1 MQFLYPT
8 AIAGGT
14 IKSNTQVVFHEI
26 DHSVFIFMVAN
37 CYISVYSYSV
47 TDESPSVTTAGFC
60 VLLETKE
67 SCRITAIAMQD
78 ETLFVAAAS
87 SGLTKNSE
95 HRDDLSPG
103 QSPLREGDVS
113 SYLFA
118 GSVTQLMQQH
128 SSNPGTAGIAFL
140 SPLPTE
146 LTFRIKEPIVLLK
159 IVKLV
164 IPDSP
169 DASLRSNNANES
181 QQSTIITIITHSG
194 KFYYTYNDSSE
205 MCGATLKAP
214 CTTII
219 ECPGSSS
226 TPQLFLGGQGYVA
239 TVNPF
244 DGGSVRYIEL
254 DQMSRQEDNAPINVI
269 SIIKYGRCI
278 YVFSDDSRVLQVKL
292 GDGKALRTINRPLKT
307 FTVLGVTQSS
317 ELFHCYGTNGVVRLL
332 TCDTLKLYNKVIIS
346 SFKHLH
352 FYSSSSIVAMY
363 ASKSG
368 ICSVLDDSTIAIY
381 KQGGLSDEAVHS
393 GVKNPRSMLRSR
405 AGGSSNGDGYNSAN
419 NYEPNT
425 LMLASVFYGH
435 TPFSDNTVLGES
447 TTYSYAQT
455 PGNPCYITAR
465 GTEYGQAHF
474 FDVFP
479 HYLSFCSLGEFV
491 IGFCTTAEA
500 IRLKIMTRVDPLST
514 VCLIIYN
521 IYTRRFI
528 LSYSFKKIIKIDL
541 LTAGFTPD
549 EKLQIY
555 FIVDGNI
562 FYFRNLDVKQ
572 ASFQS
577 IVPLCAKLPR
587 LNAVSDA
594 FTSIITPQVPNFCYC
609 LTKMGTIYQVTFGTD
624 IKTHTRIIFQPPHD
638 VMDVFGVHI
647 SPNGRYLLVGITS
660 MIGHTATK
668 DSPTVSS
675 LRSDVFIVNIDR
687 ENTRILLKQT
697 IVETSS
703 LSEIPEGPNALTV
716 GYLGHNNESMQK
728 NSPQAATRFAN
739 MVNNQGDLSDMIYAV
754 LFKYK
759 SIISVRSVILNKR
772 IALINSLH
780 LDPTLHNHQLYIDN
794 CGNLVVYVANDKAIV
809 KFSPLTTA
817 ALHSS
822 LQLYTS
828 SISHPDDQSML
839 TDFVFGEGTY
849 FDDTD
854 VEVPQPKPVSTELT
868 IRLETTY
875 TGINPGKQGIRDHI
889 QPSDRHTNWG
899 VESPESANPASNRSM
914 KEDAHENVSKEPE
927 KDPHDHDDPNYAS
940 LSDDSDL
947 SNAVMEAYEHNM
959 QTVSTNHTQK
969 LTETT
974 LDSLFE
980 DVDILDENSV
990 LKKLDSKETRQALSE
1005 SIILTM
1011 KDILLSNDSSPSVP
1025 GSGKGSMQ
1033 GTPTVPSSSPPGP
1046 THQPSPPPKLLPL
1059 ISKEKPNVSPD
1070 IAARIKVGNLKS
1082 VIVFNENA
1090 SQIASAALPDPRFD
1104 TSSSVQ
1110 HIPQEKKDTDVGSL
1124 PTSPSSKSKPNQGPK
1139 SVTEEKPIGTIFSPS
1154 GHDEFNNTIKTPIN
1168 SSNAENVKKA
1178 IETIDLNISVRKSS
1192 TLLQNIVNARMNIDA
1207 ALTEL
1212 ERLKDQC
1219 TEDEYS
1225 TILTIAAPQL
1235 QEEAKHLSQV
1245 QSKVSTL
1252 ATLHSSS
1259 SMLISSS
1266 GASGVA
1272 SQNSMNTV
1280 LSQYADADGQIPISQ
1295 FENILAQFGNN
1306 LIQSLKTLIGRPSVE
1321 YNDGAL
1327 SQSPQPQ
1334 QQPLPGAALANL
1346 LKIPS
1351 SPQEPDKS

>member
-8 AIAGGT
+8 AIVGGT
-14 IKSNTQVVFHEI
+14 IQSNAQVVFHEA

-37 CYISVYSYSV
+37 CYVSVYHYS
-47 TDESPSVTTAGFC
+47 TIDESPSVTTAGFC

-67 SCRITAIAMQD
+67 SCRITAIAMQG

-87 SGLTKNSE
+87 SGLAKSSE
-95 HRDDLSPG
+95 RRDGISPG
-103 QSPLREGDVS
+103 QSPLREGSIS

-118 GSVTQLMQQH
+118 GSVTQLMKQH
-128 SSNPGTAGIAFL
+128 NANPGTASIAFL

-146 LTFRIKEPIVLLK
+146 LTLRIKEPIVLLK
-159 IVKLV
+159 IVKLLV
-164 IPDSP
+164 PDSP
-169 DASLRSNNANES
+169 DASLRSNNANEL
-181 QQSTIITIITHSG
+181 QQSTIIAIVTQSG
-194 KFYYTYNDSSE
+194 KFYYTYNDVSE
-205 MCGATLKAP
+205 MRAATLKAP
-214 CTTII
+214 CTTVI
-219 ECPGSSS
+219 ECPGSNS

-244 DGGSVRYIEL
+244 DGGSVRYVEL
-254 DQMSRQEDNAPINVI
+254 DQMSKQEDNAPVNVI
-269 SIIKYGRCI
+269 SIVKYGRCI
-278 YVFSDDSRVLQVKL
+278 YIFSDDSRVLQVKL
-292 GDGKALRTINRPLKT
+292 GDGKALRTINRPLQT

-332 TCDTLKLYNKVIIS
+332 TCDTLKLYNKVVIS

-352 FYSSSSIVAMY
+352 FYSSSSIVAMHV
-363 ASKSG
+363 SKSG
-368 ICSVLDDSTIAIY
+368 ICSVLEDSTIAIY
-381 KQGGLSDEAVHS
+381 KQGAPSDEAVHS

-405 AGGSSNGDGYNSAN
+405 AGGSSGGEGYSSAN
-419 NYEPNT
+419 SHESNT

-447 TTYSYAQT
+447 TTYSYAQA
-455 PGNPCYITAR
+455 PGNSCYLSAR
-465 GTEYGQAHF
+465 GVEYGQAHF
-474 FDVFP
+474 FDIFP
-479 HYLSFCSLGEFV
+479 HYISFCSLGEFV

-500 IRLKIMTRVDPLST
+500 MKLKIMTRADPLST
-514 VCLIIYN
+514 VCMVIYS
-521 IYTRRFI
+521 IYMKKFI
-528 LSYSFKKIIKIDL
+528 LSYSFKKFTKVDL

-572 ASFQS
+572 SAFQN
-577 IVPLCAKLPR
+577 IVPLCAKLPH
-587 LNAVSDA
+587 LKAVADA

-624 IKTHTRIIFQPPHD
+624 IKTHTRIIFQPPQD

-660 MIGHTATK
+660 MIGSATPEN
-668 DSPTVSS
+668 SPTISS
-675 LRSDVFIVNIDR
+675 LRSDIFIINIDR
-687 ENTRILLKQT
+687 ENTRILLKQN

-716 GYLGHNNESMQK
+716 GYLARSNEAIQK
-728 NSPQAATRFAN
+728 SGRQTSARFTN
-739 MVNNQGDLSDMIYAV
+739 MVSNQGDLSDMIYAV

-759 SIISVRSVILNKR
+759 SLISIRSVVLNKR

-780 LDPTLHNHQLYIDN
+780 LDPSLHGHKLYIN
-794 CGNLVVYVANDKAIV
+794 NYGNLVVYVANDKATV
-809 KFSPLTTA
+809 KFSPLSAA

-822 LQLYTS
+822 LQMHAPPTAS
-828 SISHPDDQSML
+828 PDNQSIS

-849 FDDTD
+849 FDDAD
-854 VEVPQPKPVSTELT
+854 VEAPQPKPVSTELT

-875 TGINPGKQGIRDHI
+875 TGINPGKQGISDHI

-899 VESPESANPASNRSM
+899 AESLESAHSASNLSM
-914 KEDAHENVSKEPE
+914 KEDMHEKVSQEQKGAVN
-927 KDPHDHDDPNYAS
+927 DHDDPKYAS
-940 LSDDSDL
+940 LSEDSDL
-947 SNAVMEAYEHNM
+947 SNAVIEAYEHNI
-959 QTVSTNHTQK
+959 QTLNANQTQK

-974 LDSLFE
+974 LDSIFE

-1011 KDILLSNDSSPSVP
+1011 KDILLSNDSSPLVP

-1033 GTPTVPSSSPPGP
+1033 GTPAVPSASSPRH
-1046 THQPSPPPKLLPL
+1046 THQPSPPPQPLPI
-1059 ISKEKPNVSPD
+1059 ISKTKPAVSPD
-1070 IAARIKVGNLKS
+1070 VTARIKVGNLKP
-1082 VIVFNENA
+1082 VILFNESA
-1090 SQIASAALPDPRFD
+1090 GQIASATLPEPKFD
-1104 TSSSVQ
+1104 TSASSVQ
-1110 HIPQEKKDTDVGSL
+1110 HIPQVKKEAEVGSL
-1124 PTSPSSKSKPNQGPK
+1124 PTSPSSNPKPPPAPTREG
-1139 SVTEEKPIGTIFSPS
+1139 KPVGTIFSPS
-1154 GHDEFNNTIKTPIN
+1154 GHDEFNNTIKTPVN
-1168 SSNAENVKKA
+1168 SQGAENVKKA
-1178 IETIDLNISVRKSS
+1178 IETVDLNMSIKKSS
-1192 TLLQNIVNARMNIDA
+1192 TLLQSIADARMSIDA

-1212 ERLKDQC
+1212 EKLKEQC
-1219 TEDEYS
+1219 TEDDYA

-1252 ATLHSSS
+1252 AALHSSS

-1280 LSQYADADGQIPISQ
+1280 LSQYADADGQIPVSQ

-1321 YNDGAL
+1321 GDEGAPL
-1327 SQSPQPQ
+1327 QSPQPRQ
-1334 QQPLPGAALANL
+1334 QALSGAALANIL
-1346 LKIPS
+1346 QIPL
-1351 SPQEPDKS
+1351 SPKGPSKS